1 MFVEHEYVALK
12 NAVSEIPLPPG
23 SKGTILIVHPVDP
36 PVYLVE
42 FHPVSDDGDGLYDVR
57 ESDLV
62 RVSKA

>member
-1 MFVEHEYVALK
+1 MFVEHECVALK
-12 NAVSEIPLPPG
+12 NAVSGIPLLPG

-42 FHPVSDDGDGLYDVR
+42 FPPVSDDDDGLYDIR

-62 RVSKA
+62 SVAKA